1 MIEIIK
7 KSQQAYG
14 EFNKGEIIENK
25 PIGFPLEGGKLKPYS
40 NIFYWAHAKATVE
53 SVIGLHPHKGF
64 EIISLVLKG
73 GIKHY
78 DTLIKKWIDLKKG
91 DVQII
96 QSGSGISH
104 SEAINKNSSILQI
117 WLDPNLEKTLYQT
130 ATYKDYSQED
140 FPTIG
145 NKRVLI
151 GEESPLKVKTEGVE
165 MFELNLK
172 ETFTMKLNKE
182 NYYSI
187 YVLSGSPTINNN
199 RVEQDDFIRIKD
211 EQVLE
216 INPKGETK
224 LFCIV
229 SPANVSYPTYAG

>member
-1 MIEIIK
+1 MLEIIK

-14 EFNKGEIIENK
+14 AFNNGEIIENK
-25 PIGFPLEGGKLKPYS
+25 PFGFPGEGGKLKTYS
-40 NIFYWAHAKATVE
+40 NIFYWAHAKASVD

-64 EIISLVLKG
+64 EIISVVLKG

-104 SEAINKNSSILQI
+104 SEAINKHSAIFQI
-117 WLDPNLEKTLYQT
+117 WLDPNLEKSLYQP

-199 RVEQDDFIRIKD
+199 SVEQDDFIRIKD
-211 EQVLE
+211 EQVLV

-229 SPANVSYPTYAG
+229 SPENVSYPTYAG

>member
-1 MIEIIK
+1 MLEIIK

-14 EFNKGEIIENK
+14 AFNNGEIIENK
-25 PIGFPLEGGKLKPYS
+25 PIGFPGEGGTLNPYS
-40 NIFYWAHAKATVE
+40 NIFYWAHAKASVD

-64 EIISLVLKG
+64 EIISVVLKG

-104 SEAINKNSSILQI
+104 SEAINKNSSIFQI

-187 YVLSGSPTINNN
+187 YVLSGGPTINNN
-199 RVEQDDFIRIKD
+199 SVEQDDFIRIKH
-211 EQVLE
+211 EQKEKQNYFVLS
-216 INPKGETK
+216 PPQTFLTLLMQDKK
-224 LFCIV
+224 L
-229 SPANVSYPTYAG
+229 

>member
-1 MIEIIK
+1 MLEIIK

-14 EFNKGEIIENK
+14 AFNNGEIIENK
-25 PIGFPLEGGKLKPYS
+25 PIGFPGEGGTLNPYS
-40 NIFYWAHAKATVE
+40 NIFYWAHAKAIVD

-64 EIISLVLKG
+64 EIISVVLKG

-104 SEAINKNSSILQI
+104 SEAINKNSSIFQI

-187 YVLSGSPTINNN
+187 YVLSGGPTINNN
-199 RVEQDDFIRIKD
+199 SVEQDDFIRIKH
-211 EQVLE
+211 EQVLA